1 MATPSPAPI
10 IAVESNRY
18 VIQFGG
24 AALAA
29 GAQITSVSGG
39 ITFRYRI
46 LKVKIFYLD
55 DAVPGMVYHVLVGST
70 PGGNIAGLPEGQSI
84 FSPYSTTT
92 EIRGSQGT
100 RIMEPMLIVDSTRSY
115 LKVHVQNLVPP
126 PPAGFPVSYAAEI
139 TIERL

>member
-24 AALAA
+24 IGLAA

-46 LKVKIFYLD
+46 LKVKVFFLD
-55 DAVPGMVYHVLVGST
+55 DAVPGMVYHVYVGST
-70 PGGNIAGLPEGQSI
+70 PGGSTTGLPEGQSI
-84 FSPYSTTT
+84 FAPYSTTT
-92 EIRGSQGT
+92 EIRGSQGV
-100 RIMEPMLIVDSTRSY
+100 RIMEPMMIVDSTRSY
-115 LKVHVQNLVPP
+115 LKVHVQNLVPL

-139 TIERL
+139 SIERL